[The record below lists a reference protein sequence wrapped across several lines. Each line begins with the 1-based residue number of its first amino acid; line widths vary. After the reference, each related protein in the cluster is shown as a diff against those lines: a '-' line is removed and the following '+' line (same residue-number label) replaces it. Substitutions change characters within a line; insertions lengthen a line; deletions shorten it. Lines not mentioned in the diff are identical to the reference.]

1 MHKLYEIFFIA
12 EKASIHCFNLAGQTQ
27 VQFAANFTWLFLLNL
42 RQVKR
47 MVVPFYML
55 IRTRIGK
62 ASDVVHKTLKI
73 EGVKVSHSVMGA
85 YDVILYAEGKDLD
98 DDVRR
103 IRDTVFQIEGITI
116 SETVVH
122 A

>member
-1 MHKLYEIFFIA
+1 
-12 EKASIHCFNLAGQTQ
+12 
-27 VQFAANFTWLFLLNL
+27 
-42 RQVKR
+42 

-62 ASDVVHKTLKI
+62 SKDVVHASLKI
-73 EGVKVSHSVMGA
+73 EGVKICHSVMGN
-85 YDVILYAEGKDLD
+85 YDVILYAEGKDLK
-98 DDVRR
+98 DVRR
-103 IRDTVFQIEGITI
+103 IRDAVFDIPDITI